1 MKISFTSCAALIAG
15 LAVTGIAHAQTS
27 TGPASSSLSPS
38 VPVVEGAPPSAYA
51 WAGAW
56 FSNHYAGGY
65 GGAMKALNRD
75 NSLWDDGFVVRLDA
89 SGGHYNYYTA
99 GLSNVN
105 VSTVDADVMLGYR
118 KNTDIGNISAYVGP
132 SYLTHNNPDP
142 AAPIHGSKV
151 GATFLAEYNN
161 TVNKNLEFYL
171 QGRFATPFS
180 TYSAAG
186 RVLYKVA
193 GDVWLG
199 PEVTLYGN
207 NAPYQEISVGPF
219 LKVNTHFGEVGF
231 SGGYRH
237 PVRAGNADG
246 YFASVYFAVPLHP

>member
-1 MKISFTSCAALIAG
+1 MKNSLSSCAAFVGA
-15 LAVTGIAHAQTS
+15 LAVAGVAHAQAS
-27 TGPASSSLSPS
+27 GEPASPSLSPS
-38 VPVVEGAPPSAYA
+38 VPVVEGAPPSAYV

-65 GGAMKALNRD
+65 GGVLKALNRD
-75 NSLWDDGFVVRLDA
+75 SSLWDDGFVVRLDV
-89 SGGHYNYYTA
+89 SGGRYTYNTP

-105 VSTVDADVMLGYR
+105 VGTVDADVMLGYR
-118 KNTDIGNISAYVGP
+118 KNTAIGNIGAYVGP
-132 SYLTHNNPDP
+132 SYVAHNNPDP
-142 AAPIHGSKV
+142 AASIRGSKV
-151 GATFLAEYNN
+151 GATFRAEYAN
-161 TVNKNLEFYL
+161 TTNKNLEFHL
-171 QGRFATPFS
+171 QGRFSTPFS
-180 TYSAAG
+180 TYSADAQ
-186 RVLYKVA
+186 VLYKIS

-219 LKVNTHFGEVGF
+219 LKVNTHFGEVGV

-246 YFASVYFAVPLHP
+246 YFASVYFAVPIHP